1 MKDVTKDVLQD
12 LIQHTLALAVIDL
25 VKVSGTNTETQI
37 NATAEDRS
45 VIMSGTF
52 KSPILGFSGTFGMPT
67 LAKLKTILSF
77 SDEYDENSKITVV
90 TQQRNSVDQPSA
102 IHFENK
108 TGDFTNDYRLMSKEL
123 VEEKVKSVLF
133 KGAVWNVDFEPTIP
147 GIQRLKKQASVHNE
161 ETVFTTKMV
170 QGSLNINFGD
180 PATHSGNF
188 VFHPQLPGSMT
199 KAHSWPVKQ
208 FLSIMDLSG
217 DKHVY
222 ISDQGVMKI
231 TVDSGIA
238 EYEYLLPAQSK

>member
-1 MKDVTKDVLQD
+1 MTDVTKDVLQD

-25 VKVSGTNTETQI
+25 VKVTGTATETNL

-45 VIMSGTF
+45 VIMSGKF
-52 KSPILGFSGTFGMPT
+52 KNPIAGFTGVFGMPT
-67 LAKLKTILSF
+67 LSKLKTILSF
-77 SDEYDENSKITVV
+77 SDEYDENAKITVV
-90 TQQRNSVDQPSA
+90 TQQRNEVDQPSS

-108 TGDFTNDYRLMSKEL
+108 IGDFANDYRLMSKEL

-133 KGAVWNVDFEPTIP
+133 KGATWNINFQPAIP

-161 ETVFTTKMV
+161 EAVFTTKFS
-170 QGSLNINFGD
+170 QGNLNVNFGD

-188 VFHPQLPGSMT
+188 VFHSQLTGSMT
-199 KAHSWPVKQ
+199 KTHSWPVKQ

-238 EYEYLLPAQSK
+238 DYEYLLPAQVK